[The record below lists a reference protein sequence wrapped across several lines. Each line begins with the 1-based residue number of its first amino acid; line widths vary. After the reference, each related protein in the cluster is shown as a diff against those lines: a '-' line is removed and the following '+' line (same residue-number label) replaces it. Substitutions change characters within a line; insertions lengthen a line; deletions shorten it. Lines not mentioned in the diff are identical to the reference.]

1 MGAYALLA
9 ESCVVEDEA
18 RLEAA
23 VVIGNEEPRRI
34 GRGSRVRSMVPVEAE
49 VPPGR
54 IMDWDLDQLVP
65 YARDIPL
72 RARRG
77 RPLSKPRV
85 GVIGVGHLGKQHARI
100 YHQLGAPRR
109 RGGFRRGAR
118 GGDRRPVRGPP
129 LQRLPAALREGRR
142 GQRRRPHRRAPPG
155 AKEFLERGVPALVE
169 KPLTKTIEQGEELCR
184 IAREKK
190 VALQVGHV
198 ERFNPAVTAV
208 LDVIKKPRFIE
219 VHRLSPFRFRSSDI
233 DVVLDLMI
241 HDLDIVLHLARSPL
255 TRVHAV
261 GMALLFGKE
270 DIANARLEFEDGC
283 VANLTASR
291 ISDKQMRKTR
301 IFSEDC
307 YITID
312 TLAKEAWIYRTTPQL
327 GEALKKLPKD
337 RDLNLAD
344 LATIPK
350 EFYSVQEV
358 KLEEQEPLA
367 RELQSFLEAVEQ
379 GREPVVPG
387 EHGVRAMKAA
397 DTILKEMRAHRW
409 K

>member
-1 MGAYALLA
+1 
-9 ESCVVEDEA
+9 
-18 RLEAA
+18 
-23 VVIGNEEPRRI
+23 
-34 GRGSRVRSMVPVEAE
+34 
-49 VPPGR
+49 
-54 IMDWDLDQLVP
+54 
-65 YARDIPL
+65 
-72 RARRG
+72 
-77 RPLSKPRV
+77 LSKPRV

-100 YHQLGAPRR
+100 YHQMGALA
-109 RGGFRRGAR
+109 GVADADAAR
-118 GGDRRPVRGPP
+118 AAEIAGPYSV
-129 LQRLPAALREGRR
+129 
-142 GQRRRPHRRAPPG
+142 PHYTDYRQLFGKVDAVSIAVPTAG
-155 AKEFLERGVPALVE
+155 HYEVAKEFLSHGIPALVE
-169 KPLTKTIEQGEELCR
+169 KPLTKTIDEGEELCR

-190 VALQVGHV
+190 VVLQVGHV

-241 HDLDIVLHLARSPL
+241 HDLDIVLHLTRSPL
-255 TRVHAV
+255 VRVDAV
-261 GMALLFGKE
+261 GMSLLFGKE
-270 DIANARLEFEDGC
+270 DMANARLEFEDGC

-291 ISDKQMRKTR
+291 ISEKSMRKTR

-307 YITID
+307 YVTVD

-327 GEALKKLPKD
+327 GEALAKLPKD

-358 KLEEQEPLA
+358 KLPEEEPLA
-367 RELQSFLEAVEQ
+367 RELQSFLDAVEHR
-379 GREPVVPG
+379 REAVVPG

-397 DTILKEMRAHRW
+397 ETILKEMRAHRW